1 MTARV
6 MRENVTVLKNGKP
19 LARYPRVMVLYGKFH
34 PLFVGSGS
42 NFSLQP
48 GEYATLKDMPWMV
61 TRCTLPL
68 GTRGKESIQDMLT
81 KRRW

>member
-6 MRENVTVLKNGKP
+6 EREKVTILKNGKP
-19 LARYPRVMVLYGKFH
+19 LARNARVMILYGKFH
-34 PLFVGSGS
+34 LLFVGSGS
-42 NFSLQP
+42 DFSLQP
-48 GEYATLKDMPWMV
+48 GEHATLKSLPWMV

-68 GTRGKESIQDMLT
+68 STRGKESIQDLLT